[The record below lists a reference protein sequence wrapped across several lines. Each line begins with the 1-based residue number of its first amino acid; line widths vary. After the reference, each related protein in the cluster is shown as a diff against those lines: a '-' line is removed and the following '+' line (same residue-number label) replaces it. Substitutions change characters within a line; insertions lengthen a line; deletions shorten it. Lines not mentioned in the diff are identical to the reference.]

1 MSGFNDRFGDTFGII
16 YGFTADGFT
25 HRELRDTVEAVRSRL
40 LLVPDVAKIEIIGAQ
55 DERIFLDFSVT
66 ELANLGIDRARLIG
80 ALQAQNVVSPSGV
93 MRTDEE
99 ALTLR
104 ASGAFGSELDLLD
117 VNFAVGDR
125 MLRLGDIA
133 TVSRGYADPP
143 QPIFRVNGEDAIGIG
158 IAMRD
163 GGDILALGEAI
174 GATEGVALVDCLTLW
189 LTNVVLAEMDA
200 EREMVALVAA
210 MAARTGPVVAVAN
223 EVGEGIVPTS
233 ALGRRFRDLQ
243 GVLNQRVAAAATDVV
258 KLVAGCPLI
267 VKPRN
272 EPEPQ
277 L

>member
-1 MSGFNDRFGDTFGII
+1 MKPHPLILVLGGARSGKSR
-16 YGFTADGFT
+16 YA
-25 HRELRDTVEAVRSRL
+25 EQLAVRSARPVTYL
-40 LLVPDVAKIEIIGAQ
+40 ATAGAPR
-55 DERIFLDFSVT
+55 DDDMRERISLHRPRRPA
-66 ELANLGIDRARLIG
+66 EW
-80 ALQAQNVVSPSGV
+80 
-93 MRTDEE
+93 
-99 ALTLR
+99 
-104 ASGAFGSELDLLD
+104 
-117 VNFAVGDR
+117 
-125 MLRLGDIA
+125 A
-133 TVSRGYADPP
+133 TVEVP
-143 QPIFRVNGEDAIGIG
+143 
-158 IAMRD
+158 
-163 GGDILALGEAI
+163 LALGEAI